1 MIYRKYRPRIFDDVY
16 GQNLIIKV
24 LKSFLKNLNSLPHGY
39 LFAGPRG
46 TGKTSTARIFSKALN
61 CLNLEQNSYEP
72 CEQCTNCEAINQNKF
87 LDIIELDAASNRG
100 IDEIRNLRDNIG
112 FKPIQGKYK
121 VFIIDEAHMLT
132 KEAFNALLKVLEEP
146 PKHVIFILATTEPEK
161 IPATVI
167 SRLQRFDFRRI
178 SINEMI
184 KKLKKITEKEGI
196 SATDGALYLIAEESD
211 GALRDAET
219 LLERI
224 ILSLNPHK
232 TINEEYVEQFLGKVN
247 SLRILAFLEV
257 LLEKNFEEAIKM
269 IHDIYANGYDLLIFT
284 RSLIKILRDMLIIK
298 IYPYWQNQLAK
309 EYSEELINK
318 LTTLVQ
324 KIDLEKIKKF
334 IKVFSEAEFNF
345 KKDPPL
351 ITLPLEMA
359 VAELILQN

>member
-1 MIYRKYRPRIFDDVY
+1 
-16 GQNLIIKV
+16 
-24 LKSFLKNLNSLPHGY
+24 
-39 LFAGPRG
+39 
-46 TGKTSTARIFSKALN
+46 
-61 CLNLEQNSYEP
+61 
-72 CEQCTNCEAINQNKF
+72 
-87 LDIIELDAASNRG
+87 
-100 IDEIRNLRDNIG
+100 
-112 FKPIQGKYK
+112 
-121 VFIIDEAHMLT
+121 MLT